1 MRKEVAP
8 PSAGTLTTHGIPP
21 GGDVDV
27 ASPKDF
33 WKAMRSDHN
42 SSKLISIT
50 HQTVRIPG
58 ITNMNQ
64 HNSKYLSLKARHGQL
79 VASCGNP

>member
-21 GGDVDV
+21 GGDVDGT
-27 ASPKDF
+27 SPKDF
-33 WKAMRSDHN
+33 WKAMRSDQN
-42 SSKLISIT
+42 SSKLISIA

-58 ITNMNQ
+58 ITYE
-64 HNSKYLSLKARHGQL
+64 SK
-79 VASCGNP
+79 